1 MKNIFNPLQRLHFY
15 AALFITPL
23 LITLTISGIGFLFF
37 QEVENNIYKTEFFG
51 DSPVKEHQSLNQAV
65 DQVEDKFDGFYISK
79 VSILEEPYN
88 SRITLD
94 DMAGNQRY
102 VFLDQHNQIVADQ
115 NA

>member
-1 MKNIFNPLQRLHFY
+1 MLVIYNIKKERGNKLLKNIFNPLQRLHFY

-65 DQVEDKFDGFYISK
+65 DQVEDKFDGF
-79 VSILEEPYN
+79 
-88 SRITLD
+88 
-94 DMAGNQRY
+94 
-102 VFLDQHNQIVADQ
+102 
-115 NA
+115 